1 MTTIVKKGTNA
12 QVFRLKSGKVVLL
25 EVSPVLNHL
34 EDKDFD
40 ELMSEFGAFIKER
53 VISDKNPHGCFII
66 QDNREDA
73 KAQDTEVGDE
83 IKDASAPVEV
93 EECEIVA
100 EAAAE
105 PKNKGK
111 RK

>member
-1 MTTIVKKGTNA
+1 MAIIVKKGTNS
-12 QVFRLKSGKVVLL
+12 QIFRLKSGRVVLL
-25 EVSPVLNHL
+25 EVSPVFNHL
-34 EDKDFD
+34 DDSLFD

-53 VISDKNPHGCFII
+53 VISDKNPHGCFIV

-73 KAQDTEVGDE
+73 KAQDKEVGDE

-93 EECEIVA
+93 EVA
-100 EAAAE
+100 TE
-105 PKNKGK
+105 PKKNKGK